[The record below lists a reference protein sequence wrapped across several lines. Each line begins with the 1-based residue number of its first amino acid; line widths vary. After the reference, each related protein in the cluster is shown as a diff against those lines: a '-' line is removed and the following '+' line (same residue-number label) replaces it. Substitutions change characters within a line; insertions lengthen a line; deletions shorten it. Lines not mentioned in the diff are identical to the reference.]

1 MNNSVRVT
9 RKTSGAAMSTTTES
23 RTTRGSRTL
32 TSRSGRRTRTRCLRS
47 PRCPTTHDEHL
58 LILEIGCVAETS
70 PWGLSRA
77 LALLHFKALTS
88 TTPGQTNIG
97 QRLETRGQTSETR
110 GTQRTNQTNRGSP
123 SLNRNPTSTRDR
135 MGTRVGT
142 TTATMMTV
150 GTEMG
155 AIKMTGTAPVNSL
168 PDQRRTQ
175 RTLVPRT
182 RPLK

>member
-23 RTTRGSRTL
+23 RTARGSRTL

-77 LALLHFKALTS
+77 LAHLHFKALTS

-97 QRLETRGQTSETR
+97 QRLETR

-135 MGTRVGT
+135 MGTRFGT